1 MLAAKYSGNEK
12 KEKHKLDHSSQVL
25 QVYLSSL
32 LKIDSDKK
40 RLSHHPGH

>member
-25 QVYLSSL
+25 QVYLSSFE
-32 LKIDSDKK
+32 KIDTDQ
-40 RLSHHPGH
+40 